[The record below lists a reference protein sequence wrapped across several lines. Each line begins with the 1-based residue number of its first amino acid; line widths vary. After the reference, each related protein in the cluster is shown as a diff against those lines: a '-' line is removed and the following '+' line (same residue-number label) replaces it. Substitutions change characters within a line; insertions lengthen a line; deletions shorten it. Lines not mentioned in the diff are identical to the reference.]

1 MFALLAAL
9 AGLLACTIPAGD
21 PHPVEGVVLATDGSS
36 VTLNHGGVP
45 GVFEAGTDAFVSD
58 PNLSRTVQVGDI
70 VQAFLMVT
78 PEQNRV
84 IGFEITGHLSGDE
97 LARPLGIGEV
107 HPAFVVPSTNGPV
120 TIGQGAGKVQVV
132 TFLFT
137 RCPKAMYCPL
147 LMRKLYQMQGD
158 IKGHA
163 QIVAVTLDP
172 ERDSIEAL
180 QDYGEK
186 RLADPQVI
194 SFGRVE
200 LDQLQD
206 LLVLAGASRDDSGG
220 AIEHNLRLMVL
231 DSQGRLVYRHKDNNW
246 DVPELTRL
254 ILETK

>member
-1 MFALLAAL
+1 MFALFTAL
-9 AGLLACTIPAGD
+9 ASLLACTIPAGD

-45 GVFEAGTDAFVSD
+45 EVLPAGTDAFVSD
-58 PNLSRTVQVGDI
+58 PNLSRTVKPGDV

-78 PEQNRV
+78 PEATRV
-84 IGFEITGHLSGDE
+84 IGFEVTGHHDPSEEG
-97 LARPLGIGEV
+97 RPLGIGEV
-107 HPAFVVPSTNGPV
+107 HPGVLVPSTNGPV
-120 TIGQGAGKVQVV
+120 TVGEGAGRVQVV

-163 QIVAVTLDP
+163 DIVAVTLDP
-172 ERDSIEAL
+172 ANDSLVAL

-186 RLADPQVI
+186 RMADPEVI

-200 LDQLQD
+200 LDELQE
-206 LLVLAGASRDDSGG
+206 LLIFAGASRDEAGG
-220 AIEHNLRLMVL
+220 SIDHNLRLLVL

-246 DVPELTRL
+246 DVPELTKL